1 MPGPPLALQNLLGAY
16 SFMDTALIALNKKTG
31 CGVLLIMQRRHF
43 LKTAGLGAAGVAAA
57 PFVSSAHAQE
67 TITWDMVTS
76 WPKNFPA
83 LGTGANDF
91 AARVEALSGGR
102 MRIRVHGAG
111 ELVPA
116 LEVFDAVSAG
126 TAEMGHSASYYWRGK
141 VAASQ
146 FFTAV
151 PFGMNTQETNA
162 WLYYGGGQELWD
174 EVYAKH
180 NLKPFAVGNTTTQP
194 GGWFKKEIN
203 SLDDLQG
210 VKLRLPGLAGE
221 AMNRIGVTTVTI
233 AGGEI
238 FTAMQTGSLDAADW
252 VSPYNDLAFGL
263 HQVADYYYTS
273 AWNEPSAVLE
283 GTVNL
288 DAWNALPDD
297 LKAVVEEAARA
308 SNLSMISE
316 FTYRNAEALNTL
328 VNEHDVKLR
337 AFPEDVMQALYDA
350 SQDVIR
356 EQTENDADSKKVYD
370 SYRAFQE
377 LVRPVTDSGEFTYL
391 KNRERVGG

>member
-1 MPGPPLALQNLLGAY
+1 
-16 SFMDTALIALNKKTG
+16 
-31 CGVLLIMQRRHF
+31 MQRRHF

-57 PFVSSAHAQE
+57 PFISTANAQE
-67 TITWDMVTS
+67 TITWNMVTS

-83 LGTGANDF
+83 LGTGANEF
-91 AARVEALSGGR
+91 AARIEALSGGR

-116 LEVFDAVSAG
+116 LEVFDAVAAG

-174 EVYAKH
+174 ELYAKH
-180 NLKPFAVGNTTTQP
+180 NLKPFPVGNTTTQP

-203 SLDDLQG
+203 SLEDLQG

-233 AGGEI
+233 PGGEI
-238 FTAMQTGSLDAADW
+238 FTAMQTGALDAADW

-263 HQVADYYYTS
+263 HQVAEYYYTS
-273 AWNEPSAVLE
+273 AWNEPSAILE

-316 FTYRNAEALNTL
+316 FTYRNAQALDTL

-337 AFPEDVMQALYDA
+337 SFPEDVMQALYE
-350 SQDVIR
+350 SSNEVIR
-356 EQTENDADSKKVYD
+356 EQTESDPESKKIYD

-391 KNRERVGG
+391 KNRERVGI

>member
-1 MPGPPLALQNLLGAY
+1 
-16 SFMDTALIALNKKTG
+16 
-31 CGVLLIMQRRHF
+31 MQRRHF
-43 LKTAGLGAAGVAAA
+43 LKNTLKTAGLGAAGVVAA
-57 PFVSSAHAQE
+57 PFISTAKAQE
-67 TITWDMVTS
+67 TITWNMVTS

-83 LGTGANDF
+83 LGTGANEF
-91 AARVEALSGGR
+91 AERIETLSGGR
-102 MRIRVHGAG
+102 MRVRVHGAG

-116 LEVFDAVSAG
+116 LEVFDAVSSG

-151 PFGMNTQETNA
+151 PFGMTTQETNA
-162 WLYYGGGQELWD
+162 WLYHGGGQELWD

-203 SLDDLQG
+203 SLEDLQG

-221 AMNRIGVTTVTI
+221 AMNRIGVTTVNM

-238 FTAMQTGSLDAADW
+238 FTAMQTGALDAADW

-297 LKAVVEEAARA
+297 LKAVVTEAARA
-308 SNLSMISE
+308 ANLSMISE
-316 FTYRNAEALNTL
+316 FTFRNAQALDTL

-337 AFPEDVMQALYDA
+337 SFPDDVMQALYDA
-350 SQDVIR
+350 SQEVIR
-356 EQTENDADSKKVYD
+356 EQTESDADSKKVYD

-377 LVRPVTDSGEFTYL
+377 TVRPSTDSGLFTYL
-391 KNRERVGG
+391 KTRDTVIN

>member
-1 MPGPPLALQNLLGAY
+1 
-16 SFMDTALIALNKKTG
+16 
-31 CGVLLIMQRRHF
+31 MQRRHF
-43 LKTAGLGAAGVAAA
+43 LKTAGFGAAGIAAA
-57 PFVSSAHAQE
+57 PFVSTANAQE

-83 LGTGANDF
+83 LGTGANEF

-174 EVYAKH
+174 EIYAKH

-203 SLDDLQG
+203 SLEDLQG

-238 FTAMQTGSLDAADW
+238 FTAMQTGALDAADW

-316 FTYRNAEALNTL
+316 FTYRNAEALDTL

-337 AFPEDVMQALYDA
+337 SFPEDVMQALYDA
-350 SQDVIR
+350 SQEVIR

-370 SYRAFQE
+370 SYSAFQK

-391 KNRERVGG
+391 KNRERVSG

>member
-1 MPGPPLALQNLLGAY
+1 
-16 SFMDTALIALNKKTG
+16 
-31 CGVLLIMQRRHF
+31 MQRRLF
-43 LKTAGLGAAGVAAA
+43 LKNSIKTLGAGAAGIAAA
-57 PFVSSAHAQE
+57 PFVSTANAQE

-91 AARVEALSGGR
+91 AQRIETLSNGR

-116 LEVFDAVSAG
+116 LEVFDAVAAG

-141 VAASQ
+141 VAAAQ

-162 WLYYGGGQELWD
+162 WLYHGGGQELWD

-180 NLKPFAVGNTTTQP
+180 NLKPFPVGNTTTQP

-203 SLDDLQG
+203 SLEDLQG
-210 VKLRLPGLAGE
+210 IKLRLPGLAGE
-221 AMNRIGVTTVTI
+221 AMNRIGVTTVNMP
-233 AGGEI
+233 GSEI
-238 FTAMQTGSLDAADW
+238 FTSMQTGVLDAADW

-273 AWNEPSAVLE
+273 AWNEPSAILE

-297 LKAVVEEAARA
+297 LKAVVTEAARA
-308 SNLSMISE
+308 SNLAMISE
-316 FTYRNAEALNTL
+316 FTFRNAQALETL
-328 VNEHDVKLR
+328 VDEHGVELR
-337 AFPEDVMQALYDA
+337 SFPEDVMKALYEA
-350 SQDVIR
+350 SQEVIA
-356 EQTENDADSKKVYD
+356 EQVENDADSKKVHD
-370 SYRAFQE
+370 SYVAFQK
-377 LVRPVTDSGEFTYL
+377 LVRPSNDAGEFAYL
-391 KNRERVGG
+391 KAREAVGA

>member
-1 MPGPPLALQNLLGAY
+1 
-16 SFMDTALIALNKKTG
+16 
-31 CGVLLIMQRRHF
+31 MQRRHF

-57 PFVSSAHAQE
+57 PFISTANAQE
-67 TITWDMVTS
+67 TITWNMVTS

-83 LGTGANDF
+83 LGTGANEF

-116 LEVFDAVSAG
+116 LEVFDAVAAG

-174 EVYAKH
+174 ELYAKH

-203 SLDDLQG
+203 SLEDLQG

-233 AGGEI
+233 PGGEI
-238 FTAMQTGSLDAADW
+238 FTAMQTGALDAADW

-273 AWNEPSAVLE
+273 AWNEPSAILE

-316 FTYRNAEALNTL
+316 FTFRNAQALDTL

-337 AFPEDVMQALYDA
+337 SFPEDVMQALYE
-350 SQDVIR
+350 SSIEVIR
-356 EQTENDADSKKVYD
+356 EQTESDPESKKIYD

-391 KNRERVGG
+391 KNRERVGI